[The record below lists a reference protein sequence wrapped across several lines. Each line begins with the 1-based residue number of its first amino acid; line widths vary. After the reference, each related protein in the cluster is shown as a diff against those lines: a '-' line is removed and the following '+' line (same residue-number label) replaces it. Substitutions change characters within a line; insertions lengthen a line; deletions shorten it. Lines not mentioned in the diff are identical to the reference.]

1 MPSPTAGLGRY
12 ANVHTSVTVFILQT
26 FWAWRLLITLPHTMV
41 KSPLNQWLIFITKIK
56 NNGSCFYICYIL
68 PSLFCLQ
75 ISLQYERDGEW
86 RHTCGGSLIAA
97 NWVMTAAHCIKYEQQ
112 RNINTPQPK
121 SPPQMATA
129 TSHTHTDFLL
139 NEAYLSCTTLFT

>member
-1 MPSPTAGLGRY
+1 MCTHLSLFLYLLANLLGLAPANHTPTYDGK
-12 ANVHTSVTVFILQT
+12 VHIKPVAYF
-26 FWAWRLLITLPHTMV
+26 HY
-41 KSPLNQWLIFITKIK
+41 KNK
-56 NNGSCFYICYIL
+56 NNGIYFYICYIL
-68 PSLFCLQ
+68 TFLFCLQ

-129 TSHTHTDFLL
+129 TSHTHTHTDFLL

>member
-1 MPSPTAGLGRY
+1 MPSPTAGPGRY
-12 ANVHTSVTVFILQT
+12 ANVHTSVTVFIFTCKPFGPGTCLV
-26 FWAWRLLITLPHTMV
+26 TLPHTTV
-41 KSPLNQWLIFITKIK
+41 KSTLNQWFL
-56 NNGSCFYICYIL
+56 YICYIL

-112 RNINTPQPK
+112 RNMNTPQPK
-121 SPPQMATA
+121 SQPQMATA
-129 TSHTHTDFLL
+129 TSHTHTHTDFLL